1 MKYNLYLIYIF
12 FYFWKE
18 ERVNF
23 FKNFIDLLYDNKSN
37 FKILNDINNKS
48 NNESKNVQIIQILRI
63 YFYKIRFVK
72 TYFIKI
78 S

>member
-23 FKNFIDLLYDNKSN
+23 FKNFIDLLYGNKSN
-37 FKILNDINNKS
+37 FKILNDTNNKF

-63 YFYKIRFVK
+63 YI
-72 TYFIKI
+72 FIK
-78 S
+78 